1 LFVNGLRTLADNC
14 YRTCYT
20 LPSVG
25 CQPRLRVRTK
35 TAQFF
40 RRLAAIDS
48 ERFDID
54 DLALATAEQ
63 HSDRQFRNIL
73 QCCDVPRLWERSNL
87 AGHKNLL
94 EWFWGVT
101 TLGQKNRFEAAMVI
115 RPKGCDYSQLSLRYW
130 L

>member
-1 LFVNGLRTLADNC
+1 M
-14 YRTCYT
+14 
-20 LPSVG
+20 
-25 CQPRLRVRTK
+25 
-35 TAQFF
+35 
-40 RRLAAIDS
+40 
-48 ERFDID
+48 D

>member
-1 LFVNGLRTLADNC
+1 M
-14 YRTCYT
+14 
-20 LPSVG
+20 
-25 CQPRLRVRTK
+25 
-35 TAQFF
+35 
-40 RRLAAIDS
+40 AAIDS

-54 DLALATAEQ
+54 DLALAPAEQ

-101 TLGQKNRFEAAMVI
+101 TLGQKNRFGAVVVKWWELGPSTHCLGVFDVAFRLAFAGFQDSSETAV
-115 RPKGCDYSQLSLRYW
+115 GVCW
-130 L
+130 LATASIE